1 MKILFSPSEN
11 KNEFCPYPVIN
22 QDSFIFKDLFQL
34 RIHALSCYENFVK
47 SSDDESLKDF
57 FGVKNTKEF
66 SKFKQDLKLS
76 PTNRAIELYSGVS
89 YQFLDF
95 KSLDKTSKDYI
106 LENTLIFSN
115 LFGVVRASDTLP
127 FYKFK
132 QGAKIENFAI
142 EKFYKDNFSSKL
154 DEFLKD
160 ENIID
165 LRAGFYDKFYI
176 PKKRFTTYKFIKNGK
191 IVSHFAK
198 AYRGI
203 LLRILAQNQIK
214 DNQNLL
220 DKLPDKLHL
229 KEIRILGPKE
239 EIILEILE

>member
-1 MKILFSPSEN
+1 MQALTHYE
-11 KNEFCPYPVIN
+11 
-22 QDSFIFKDLFQL
+22 DFI
-34 RIHALSCYENFVK
+34 K
-47 SSDDESLKDF
+47 SSDDEALKEL
-57 FGVKNTKEF
+57 FGVKNPKEF
-66 SKFKQDLKLS
+66 NKFKQDLKEA

-95 KSLDKTSKDYI
+95 KNLDKQSQNYI

-132 QGAKIENFAI
+132 QGAKIGNFAI
-142 EKFYKDNFSSKL
+142 EKFYKEHFSSAL

-165 LRAGFYDKFYI
+165 LRAGFYDKFYT
-176 PKKRFTTYKFIKNGK
+176 PKKSFSTYKFIKNGK

-198 AYRGI
+198 AYRGV
-203 LLRILAQNQIK
+203 LLKILAQNQIK
-214 DNQNLL
+214 DNQTLL
-220 DKLPDKLHL
+220 DKLPPELRL
-229 KEIRILGPKE
+229 KEVKITKFKE
-239 EIILEILE
+239 EFTLEILE

>member
-1 MKILFSPSEN
+1 MQALTHYE
-11 KNEFCPYPVIN
+11 
-22 QDSFIFKDLFQL
+22 DFI
-34 RIHALSCYENFVK
+34 K
-47 SSDDESLKDF
+47 SSDDEALKEL
-57 FGVKNTKEF
+57 FGVKNPKEF
-66 SKFKQDLKLS
+66 DKFKQDLKEA

-95 KSLDKTSKDYI
+95 KNLDKQSQNYI

-132 QGAKIENFAI
+132 QGAKIGNFAI
-142 EKFYKDNFSSKL
+142 EKFYKEHFSSAL

-165 LRAGFYDKFYI
+165 LRAGFYDKFYT
-176 PKKRFTTYKFIKNGK
+176 PKKSFSTYKFIKNGK

-198 AYRGI
+198 AYRGV
-203 LLRILAQNQIK
+203 LLKILAQNQIK
-214 DNQNLL
+214 DNQTLL
-220 DKLPDKLHL
+220 DKLPPELRL
-229 KEIRILGPKE
+229 KEVKITKFKE
-239 EIILEILE
+239 EFTLEILE